1 MRWVIKAFEIIE
13 KMAKTEGDA
22 DLEKIEEILEE
33 SLEKAAKFSVNDIR
47 LGDVRRSRS
56 LWGWSLGRA
65 RLGRST

>member
-1 MRWVIKAFEIIE
+1 
-13 KMAKTEGDA
+13 MAKTEGDA

-33 SLEKAAKFSVNDIR
+33 SLEKAAKFSVNDIG